1 MKIVFD
7 SIDNLEAA
15 PHDIGHVK
23 QAMFNYFQVR
33 PTYSHIHPGKD
44 TGVSDGEAAGEEDKG
59 LQVGQNSRVKCR
71 SEQDLGWAVCANQC
85 DCHFILEILVI
96 FANI

>member
-1 MKIVFD
+1 MI
-7 SIDNLEAA
+7 L
-15 PHDIGHVK
+15 
-23 QAMFNYFQVR
+23 AMSSR
-33 PTYSHIHPGKD
+33 PCSTTSRYVLPYSHIHLVKD

-85 DCHFILEILVI
+85 DCRFILEILVI